1 MLLLLQLEH
10 VLDLTV
16 FFYFPFELIQLLNSQ
31 KGSQLRS
38 YPLRWTAVKC
48 AGQDGQAK
56 QVGTVQ
62 QLLQILVRVL
72 AIILPHMYFPELSDV
87 LFTCVIIRTFQLVF

>member
-1 MLLLLQLEH
+1 MLLLLQLQH
-10 VLDLTV
+10 VMDLTV

-31 KGSQLRS
+31 KGRQLRS

-72 AIILPHMYFPELSDV
+72 AIILPHMYFPEFS
-87 LFTCVIIRTFQLVF
+87 